1 MAKKSYAYAMLEGL
15 VAEMRLNK
23 NLVHY
28 YEYDYPSA
36 VGPNG
41 EVIDIGKEFP
51 PPRTSGLGWP
61 IDEAS
66 YVGLATGAGMVGVTS
81 VLRFPSMT
89 GLFNVE
95 QYFNQLGKLRHMTGG
110 QASNPVVSWQ
120 QGAGR
125 SYGRAGGSAQ
135 QHTDVG
141 YEVVFAYLPG
151 QVVVIP
157 RNAYMAKGLLIS
169 AMRCGDP
176 VMFMDYSEVKAGD
189 QPDVPDGQYTIPI
202 GKAEVVV
209 PGKGE
214 GHGGIT
220 IVTWAPAI
228 IDVMKA
234 VPDIQKAGIDVE
246 VIDLVSLKPYDS
258 ATVLASVKKMH
269 HLLLVEHGHW
279 TAGFG
284 NQVIADVAM
293 ASPGYVAKR
302 ISYPDA
308 PEPFASSMAAWMRPD
323 APKILEACKT
333 VMAVKDVI
341 QY

>member
-1 MAKKSYAYAMLEGL
+1 MPKKSYAYAMLEGL

-23 NLVHY
+23 LLCHY

-41 EVIDIGKEFP
+41 EVIDIAKEFP
-51 PPRTSGLGWP
+51 APRTSGLGWP

-66 YVGLATGAGMVGVTS
+66 YVGLGTGAGMVGVTS

-89 GLFNVE
+89 ALFNVE

-120 QGAGR
+120 QMAGR

-141 YEVVFAYLPG
+141 EEAVFAYMPG
-151 QVVVIP
+151 QIVVIP
-157 RNAYMAKGLLIS
+157 RDAYKAKGLLIAS
-169 AMRCGDP
+169 IRSGDP

-189 QPDVPDGQYTIPI
+189 QPDVPDGQYTVPI
-202 GKAEVVV
+202 GKLDVVV
-209 PGKGE
+209 PGKGPN
-214 GHGGIT
+214 GIL
-220 IVTWAPAI
+220 IVCWAPAI
-228 IDVMKA
+228 VDVMKA
-234 VPDIQKAGIDVE
+234 VPDLQKAGVDVE
-246 VIDLVSLKPYDS
+246 VIDLVTIKPYDQ
-258 ATVLASVKKMH
+258 AGVLAEAKKMGKV
-269 HLLLVEHGHW
+269 LVVEHGHW
-279 TAGFG
+279 TNGFG
-284 NQVIADVAM
+284 NQVIADIAM
-293 ASPGYVAKR
+293 AAPGMKMKR

-323 APKILEACKT
+323 APKIIN
-333 VMAVKDVI
+333 AVNQVI
-341 QY
+341 KL